1 MEGKDKETWHL
12 KHDDV
17 LNGLYSENTYY
28 NKDND
33 KKVLRNEKIK
43 SKQIVFGFT
52 LIICLVVYFL
62 FSYIKARH

>member
-1 MEGKDKETWHL
+1 MEEKDKETWYL
-12 KHDDV
+12 KHEGV
-17 LNGLYSENTYY
+17 LNSLSSENAYY

-43 SKQIVFGFT
+43 SKLIAFGLT